1 MKTIGLMWGCKV
13 DPALTKVSVESYAEY
28 LSTMGLSSIRLP
40 RYAGHD
46 GSILGFWVVM
56 AHGAE
61 DYEADSFSTHPLN
74 EMHRHYTESQ
84 TRAVD
89 RWSDFDDWL
98 ADGGVHNGFG
108 VPQLWVAETEV
119 A

>member
-13 DPALTKVSVESYAEY
+13 DYKSTAPLVKWYAEY
-28 LSTMGLSSIRLP
+28 LDAMGLSSVRLP
-40 RYAGHD
+40 RYAGD
-46 GSILGFWVVM
+46 ILGFWVVM